1 MRVRGTTPHSLTITA
16 AALIFLACGAIHP
29 ASAQVTDPAATPPPT
44 PSLAPTPIP
53 ASEIATRAGSVRDQ
67 VRGAQQAG
75 ETDDLLTQIK
85 QAFPE
90 EQNRIVEIGKDTDE
104 LLSEQGQVSR
114 IKELEKSSVRSS
126 ERLDR
131 WMRELSIRSAA
142 LESTLKGLQTERQL
156 WELTRD
162 QERTDELPAALTQ
175 QISDAIE
182 IVRGGEDDVRSARDS
197 VLAQQAGV
205 AQEQTTLNDLLAR
218 QRAEIAKRSVGI
230 FAADSPPLWR
240 AFGAKSGEE
249 TGLISQIKDV
259 GQRQYREV
267 RGYLS
272 ERGPLLMTWALL
284 WAGLAVTLILM
295 RRKAALWVQQ
305 DKSLATTVATLDRPL
320 TAAAVITLVL
330 ISITDVQAPAAWFD
344 LVNLL
349 LILTLTLLLFGLL
362 SKNLRTLPYLL
373 IPIFLLLR
381 LAQLSPVASI
391 SQRLSLIV
399 LTFAGIGLSLWFL
412 RVLKTDPGKLLEAWL
427 RWVVRALRLGILLFA
442 FGLFADVMGSVRLG
456 SLLITGT
463 IEAIFTAIVVVVV
476 AELSRSMVRVA
487 LLSPAARRLGI
498 APDHTDTVRSASFW
512 AITLVTTSLW
522 IVFTLK
528 AFMLYEPWMAKISTV
543 LQAKKSIGDF
553 SLSLGQVLAFV
564 FIIWLSVKIAA
575 LVDFVL
581 EVIVLRHFTLPLGVP
596 QTISRLSRYVVIL
609 AGVVVAFAAI
619 GFDLGKTALVAGGLG
634 VGIGFGLQNIVNN
647 FVSGLILLFERPIR
661 VGDTIEVGST
671 SGVVENI
678 GLRATL
684 IRTWRGPEL
693 VVPNAHLVSSEV
705 LNWNLKRDRRRIE
718 IPVGV
723 DYDTDPD
730 TVATLLTDTANSH
743 SEVLDFPKAE
753 CLFRGFG
760 DSSLD
765 FELRAWA
772 KAGNA
777 LRIESELRFAI
788 SRALKEAGTK
798 IPFPQRD
805 VHVKT
810 TAEESTKG
818 PSATDRK
825 EDSPAGPSKVDTK
838 EPVKDST
845 EA

>member
-1 MRVRGTTPHSLTITA
+1 MRRLAISA
-16 AALIFLACGAIHP
+16 SALMFLACSAIHP
-29 ASAQVTDPAATPPPT
+29 AAAQVTDPAATPAPT
-44 PSLAPTPIP
+44 PSPAPTPIP

-67 VRGAQQAG
+67 VRGAQEAG
-75 ETDDLLTQIK
+75 KPDDRLTQIN
-85 QAFPE
+85 QTFPQE
-90 EQNRIVEIGKDTDE
+90 KERIVEIGKNTDE
-104 LLSEQGQVSR
+104 LLSDQGQVSQ
-114 IKELEKSSVRSS
+114 IKELEKASVRSS

-131 WMRELSIRSAA
+131 WMRDLSIRSAA
-142 LESTLKGLQTERQL
+142 LESTLKRLQTERQL

-197 VLAQQAGV
+197 VLALQADV
-205 AQEQTTLNDLLAR
+205 AQEQSTLNDLLAR

-240 AFGAKSGEE
+240 AFGAGSGKE
-249 TGLISQIKDV
+249 TALISQIKEI

-272 ERGPLLMTWALL
+272 ERGPLLFTWALL

-305 DKSLATTVATLDRPL
+305 DKSLATTVATLDRPM
-320 TAAAVITLVL
+320 TAAAVVTLVL
-330 ISITDVQAPAAWFD
+330 INLADMQAPAAWFD

-362 SKNLRTLPYLL
+362 SKSLRPLPYLL
-373 IPIFLLLR
+373 IPLFLLLR

-391 SQRLSLIV
+391 SQRLWLIA
-399 LTFAGIGLSLWFL
+399 LALAGIGLSLWFL
-412 RVLKTDPGKLLEAWL
+412 RFLKTDPGDLSEKWL
-427 RWVVRALRLGILLFA
+427 RWVTRAVRLGIFLFA
-442 FGLFADVMGSVRLG
+442 FGLFADVMGNVRLG
-456 SLLITGT
+456 SLLITGN
-463 IEAIFTAIVVVVV
+463 IEAIFTAIVVIVV

-498 APDHTDTVRSASFW
+498 APDHSDTVRSASFW
-512 AITLVTTSLW
+512 VIALVTTILW
-522 IVFTLK
+522 ITFTLK
-528 AFMLYEPWMAKISTV
+528 AFMLYEPLMAKIISL
-543 LQAKKSIGDF
+543 LQATASIGDF

-581 EVIVLRHFTLPLGVP
+581 EVIVLKHFTLPLGVP
-596 QTISRLSRYVVIL
+596 QTISRLSRYIVIL
-609 AGVVVAFAAI
+609 VGVVVAFAAI

-634 VGIGFGLQNIVNN
+634 VGIGFGLQNVVNN

-661 VGDTIEVGST
+661 IGDTIEVGAT
-671 SGVVENI
+671 SGVVEKI

-693 VVPNAHLVSSEV
+693 VVPNAHLVSSDV
-705 LNWNLKRDRRRIE
+705 LNWNLKRDQRRIE

-723 DYDTDPD
+723 DYETDPD
-730 TVATLLTDTANSH
+730 TVATLLIDTANTH
-743 SEVLDFPKAE
+743 SEVLDRPNAE
-753 CLFRGFG
+753 VLFRGFG

-788 SRALKEAGTK
+788 SRALKEAGIK
-798 IPFPQRD
+798 IPYPQRD

-810 TAEESTKG
+810 TAEESAKG
-818 PSATDRK
+818 PRVTDRK
-825 EDSPAGPSKVDTK
+825 EKPSANLPESD
-838 EPVKDST
+838 D
-845 EA
+845 